1 MDSKW
6 KPPRLQVSLHCSC
19 QTLPAPLP
27 CACRSVRTPEITA
40 EREAGGETAAD
51 ELACMRT
58 CVFEVRTSARIC
70 SIPSPPPWLD
80 SDAPPAAATALF
92 LSLLR
97 LSQFIDAAVP
107 PQHGGTA
114 AQLLK
119 LLPALLCCCAG
130 AVLPRRLLAID
141 AAALPLRR
149 DPLRV
154 IPARVIMGDPSRFSP
169 ARVSVGAVRIVCRNT
184 DGSRAL
190 SSTPEVA
197 RQPAA
202 ATALFLSLLRLSQ
215 FIDAAVPP
223 QHGGAA
229 AQLLKLLPALL
240 CCCAGAV
247 LPRRM
252 LATGAAALPR
262 RRDPSRVIPARVIMK
277 DPSRVSPARVGVG
290 AVRIVRHTTDGS
302 RALSSTPEAARQ
314 PAPLTPPRASGRSRP
329 AGAGHCA
336 GKTYRWT

>member
-19 QTLPAPLP
+19 QHCQPPLP
-27 CACRSVRTPEITA
+27 CACRSVRSPEITA

-51 ELACMRT
+51 ELACRRT

-107 PQHGGTA
+107 PQHGGA
-114 AQLLK
+114 AARLLK

-130 AVLPRRLLAID
+130 AALPRRLLAID

-169 ARVSVGAVRIVCRNT
+169 ARVSVGAVRIVCRTT

-197 RQPAA
+197 PPASGSDRLVLVA
-202 ATALFLSLLRLSQ
+202 A
-215 FIDAAVPP
+215 AAVPVHRRRRAAP
-223 QHGGAA
+223 ARWRCSAVAEAA
-229 AQLLKLLPALL
+229 ASTAVLL
-240 CCCAGAV
+240 CRRCIAEAAASNWCCSTAAEARPVACDTRAGDYERPVACFPRAGRCRCCAQLCAT
-247 LPRRM
+247 PPTA
-252 LATGAAALPR
+252 LAR
-262 RRDPSRVIPARVIMK
+262 S
-277 DPSRVSPARVGVG
+277 
-290 AVRIVRHTTDGS
+290 
-302 RALSSTPEAARQ
+302 AARQ
-314 PAPLTPPRASGRSRP
+314 KPPASLLP
-329 AGAGHCA
+329 
-336 GKTYRWT
+336 

>member
-1 MDSKW
+1 M
-6 KPPRLQVSLHCSC
+6 
-19 QTLPAPLP
+19 
-27 CACRSVRTPEITA
+27 
-40 EREAGGETAAD
+40 
-51 ELACMRT
+51 
-58 CVFEVRTSARIC
+58 
-70 SIPSPPPWLD
+70 
-80 SDAPPAAATALF
+80 F

-130 AVLPRRLLAID
+130 AALPRRLLAID

-154 IPARVIMGDPSRFSP
+154 IPARVIMGDSSRFSP
-169 ARVSVGAVRIVCRNT
+169 ARVSVGAVRIMCRTT

-290 AVRIVRHTTDGS
+290 VVRIVRHTTDGS

-314 PAPLTPPRASGRSRP
+314 PAPLTPPRASGRSGLPGQAIARAKRTGGPSGAWASRRGIASSSSEETGPRGTLNRRRAHQWVFPSEPIARLGAHRP
-329 AGAGHCA
+329 IRNHPFSPTIPASLFRGSELKTPSPASRGVAGVEVG
-336 GKTYRWT
+336 

>member
-1 MDSKW
+1 MEAAEIASFTALLL
-6 KPPRLQVSLHCSC
+6 P
-19 QTLPAPLP
+19 TLPAPLP

-107 PQHGGTA
+107 PQHGG
-114 AQLLK
+114 
-119 LLPALLCCCAG
+119 
-130 AVLPRRLLAID
+130 
-141 AAALPLRR
+141 
-149 DPLRV
+149 
-154 IPARVIMGDPSRFSP
+154 
-169 ARVSVGAVRIVCRNT
+169 
-184 DGSRAL
+184 
-190 SSTPEVA
+190 
-197 RQPAA
+197 
-202 ATALFLSLLRLSQ
+202 
-215 FIDAAVPP
+215 
-223 QHGGAA
+223 AA

-290 AVRIVRHTTDGS
+290 GVRIVRHTTDGS

-314 PAPLTPPRASGRSRP
+314 PAPLTPPRASGRSGLPGQAIARAKRTGGPSGAWASRRGIASSSSEETGPRGTLNRRRAHQWVFPSEPIARLGAHRLIRNHPFSPTIP
-329 AGAGHCA
+329 ASFFS
-336 GKTYRWT
+336 TYLQTT